1 MMQEV
6 YCDSDKVI
14 ANQKYKINKHI
25 LVTKKSWQCW
35 KIWESKWVIYKERK
49 PI

>member
-1 MMQEV
+1 MIESIFNRLKVKVQMMQEV

-25 LVTKKSWQCW
+25 LVTKKS
-35 KIWESKWVIYKERK
+35 
-49 PI
+49 